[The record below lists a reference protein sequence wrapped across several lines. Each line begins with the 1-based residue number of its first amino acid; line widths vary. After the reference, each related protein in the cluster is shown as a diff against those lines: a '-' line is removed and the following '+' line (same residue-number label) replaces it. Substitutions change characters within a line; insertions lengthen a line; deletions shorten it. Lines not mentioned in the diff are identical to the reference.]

1 MMLIYEDPGCHV
13 SPSHMSVIYDLNINI
28 KELGKKNSSNS
39 FNSRNLRRFQTP
51 MSVIIIY

>member
-1 MMLIYEDPGCHV
+1 MLIYEDPGCPV